1 MEFDDTI
8 TGPEGMPIP
17 RGVNDAFGQRDEEA
31 YRATIARRI
40 LLAGLV
46 LGTILIFPTVFI
58 AFRNADHSLM
68 VFDGSVYFAFVV
80 VALIRKLSSRLLYVS
95 LVGLGGILGLF
106 LALHYE
112 SGGTGDVWMLTAAV
126 LATLFFGGKGGLLAC
141 LLMSAAY
148 GASLLAGCL
157 GFLAWRPHPA
167 SYALHGLNV
176 VGLSSLSCFAI
187 ARLLEGLHGAIKIQR
202 SLSNQL
208 RHRQRELEQA
218 AVERVTAE
226 KKAEYLQNY
235 DRLTSLPNRDSFR
248 RELERALAGAE
259 RRGAILAI
267 MAIGLDRFRRL
278 NEARGSA
285 AADAILTE
293 VAVRLSRGFR
303 QGDFVGRVSDDTF
316 VVFFTDIKN
325 QEDVSAIIEK
335 GRRVFDRS
343 FSAAGVDLAVSAS
356 FGIALYPNDGR
367 KAEDLMRA
375 AESALHTAKD
385 EGPGSYRV
393 FDAVLYARLL
403 DRLTVEHEIGEGVRR
418 GAFEPWFQPKVDCLG
433 RVIGAEA
440 LARWNLSD
448 GGLRLPSDFIEVA
461 ERSGRI
467 AELGRMV
474 LHKTCL
480 RAAAWGRSGLTTI
493 PVSVNL
499 SPFQFKSDGLVREIR
514 DIIVDTGLEPY
525 RLDLELTE
533 SGLMGNEHD
542 AIEKL
547 AELKAIGI
555 RVSIDDFGTGYSSFA
570 MLKDFPVDTV
580 KLPKSFVEPLPGD
593 IRASMVAEAV
603 IDLAHNLHFTVVA
616 EGVETFDQFIWLDH
630 ARCDHYQGYLFSP
643 PLAPREFEDL
653 LAKGLPAIVQ

>member
-1 MEFDDTI
+1 
-8 TGPEGMPIP
+8 
-17 RGVNDAFGQRDEEA
+17 
-31 YRATIARRI
+31 
-40 LLAGLV
+40 
-46 LGTILIFPTVFI
+46 
-58 AFRNADHSLM
+58 
-68 VFDGSVYFAFVV
+68 
-80 VALIRKLSSRLLYVS
+80 LYIS

-106 LALHYE
+106 LVLHYK
-112 SGGTGDVWMLTAAV
+112 SGGTGDAWMLTTAV
-126 LATLFFGGKGGLLAC
+126 LATLFFGGRGGLFAC

-148 GASLLAGCL
+148 GGGLLAGSL
-157 GFLAWRPHPA
+157 GLLAWHPDTA
-167 SYALHGLNV
+167 NYALHALNV

-187 ARLLEGLHGAIKIQR
+187 AHLLEGLRGALKGQG

-208 RHRQRELEQA
+208 QHRQRELEQSA
-218 AVERVTAE
+218 LERVQAE
-226 KKAEYLQNY
+226 RKAEYLQNY
-235 DRLTSLPNRDSFR
+235 DRQTSLPNRDYFR
-248 RELERALAGAE
+248 RELERALADAQ
-259 RRGAILAI
+259 RRGEILVV
-267 MAIGLDRFRRL
+267 MAIGLDRFRRIT
-278 NEARGSA
+278 EARGSE

-293 VAVRLSRGFR
+293 VAARLSRGFR
-303 QGDFVGRVSDDTF
+303 QDDFVGKITDDIFIAFFSD
-316 VVFFTDIKN
+316 IQS
-325 QEDVSAIIEK
+325 QEDVSGIIEK
-335 GRRVFDRS
+335 ERRVFDRS

-375 AESALHTAKD
+375 AESALHIAKD

-393 FDAVLYARLL
+393 FDAALYARLL
-403 DRLTVEHEIGEGVRR
+403 DRLTVEHEIGEGVRQ
-418 GAFEPWFQPKVDCLG
+418 GVFEPWFQPKVDCLG

-474 LHKTCL
+474 LHKVCI
-480 RAAAWGRSGLTTI
+480 RAAAWGRSGLSAI

-499 SPFQFKSDGLVREIR
+499 SPVQFRNDGLVREIR
-514 DIIVDTGLEPY
+514 DIILDTGLEPS

-542 AIEKL
+542 AVEKL

-555 RVSIDDFGTGYSSFA
+555 SVSIDDFGTGYSSFA
-570 MLKDFPVDTV
+570 MLKNFPVDTV

-603 IDLAHNLHFTVVA
+603 IDLAHNLHFPSWPKVSKPWISSHGWIA
-616 EGVETFDQFIWLDH
+616 
-630 ARCDHYQGYLFSP
+630 
-643 PLAPREFEDL
+643 LAAISIKAISSHPRWRRANSKTCLREDCRRL
-653 LAKGLPAIVQ
+653 YSEPGSHQL